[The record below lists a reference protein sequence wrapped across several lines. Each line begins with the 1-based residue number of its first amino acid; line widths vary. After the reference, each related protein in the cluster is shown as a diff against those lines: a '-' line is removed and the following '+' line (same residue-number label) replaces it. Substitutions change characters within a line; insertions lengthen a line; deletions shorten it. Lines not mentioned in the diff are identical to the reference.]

1 MSRQRRQGY
10 TQKGPPLVDLKAG
23 TTALS
28 PRVATAWRA
37 LVLVYFLVTAVR
49 HLLDPEKWSLI
60 SGIILGTHELGHVVF
75 SPFSEVLMVAGGTI
89 LQLLAPIIVAVVL
102 YRQKEPIGVAMAGC
116 WLAISLAGVAVYMAD
131 ASKGELQLVS
141 IGGGDDTTHDWTY
154 LFDHWNLIRSYQI
167 IADRTRGIG
176 WVILGL
182 SFFYGFWYC
191 LKGLTSVPVL
201 AEPDEL

>member
-1 MSRQRRQGY
+1 VAQPEIDQ
-10 TQKGPPLVDLKAG
+10 PAADNP
-23 TTALS
+23 S
-28 PRVATAWRA
+28 PTRIAAAWRA
-37 LVLVYFLVTAVR
+37 LVLVYFLVAAVG
-49 HLLDPEKWSLI
+49 HLLDPDKWSLI

-75 SPFSEVLMVAGGTI
+75 APFPEVWTVAGGTI

-102 YRQKEPIGVAMAGC
+102 YRQKERIGVAMAGC

-141 IGGGDDTTHDWTY
+141 IGGGDDALHDWTY
-154 LFDHWNLIRSYQI
+154 LFDHFNLIRSDQI

-176 WVILGL
+176 WIVLGL

-191 LKGLTSVPVL
+191 LKGLTSAP
-201 AEPDEL
+201 ASAPSTEK